1 MVLFR
6 QGLAVLL
13 ISVLMTISARGQT
26 PVATPTVSPS
36 PLAEPRTAGSRL
48 ASNYVNVATLFYDT
62 EGRVGIGGPHAEPY
76 VDWIE
81 YQFAGEEPVRVD
93 TSGGITE
100 PTPHAVGTPFAF
112 IIHGPTFEPVR
123 GFNRVRPG
131 YDVVWF
137 VIPVKSSETPLKIEV
152 EDYNPSQNPEMGVW
166 CDFWSG
172 DSKAF
177 PAPATDYYPNP
188 ASSTFTVKAEYLPGN
203 ALEAIGEESHT
214 FATGSVDLSHKP
226 SVYWSSLAISYPDT
240 YVFRPEVPVGELVLR
255 IGAVGWG
262 DDSVR
267 FAASSEKAY
276 HWRPLL
282 VPEPAGSIAAW
293 AGIDTLTQGEGEFIQ
308 EIGIREDLLK
318 ISQTTTNLLKVSDVN
333 GDGCIDA
340 ADYQRLQGSNG
351 R

>member
-1 MVLFR
+1 MVHFR
-6 QGLAVLL
+6 KGLAVLFF
-13 ISVLMTISARGQT
+13 SVLMTISARGQI

-36 PLAEPRTAGSRL
+36 PLAEPRSAASRL
-48 ASNYVNVATLFYDT
+48 ASNYVNVAMLFYDT

-100 PTPHAVGTPFAF
+100 PTTHAVGTPFTF
-112 IIHGPTFEPVR
+112 VIHRQTFEPVR

-137 VIPVKSSETPLKIEV
+137 VIPVKSSETPIMMEV

-166 CDFWSG
+166 CDFWAS
-172 DSKAF
+172 DSQLL
-177 PAPATDYYPNP
+177 PAPSTDYYPSP
-188 ASSTFTVKAEYLPGN
+188 ANSAFKVRATYLQGN
-203 ALEAIGEESHT
+203 ALEATGEDSHT
-214 FATGSVDLSHKP
+214 FAAGAVDLDDKP
-226 SVYWSSLAISYPDT
+226 SVYWSSLTVSSPHGF
-240 YVFRPEVPVGELVLR
+240 VFRPEVPVGELVVA
-255 IGAVGWG
+255 ISASGWG
-262 DDSVR
+262 EDSVR
-267 FAASSEKAY
+267 LVGASEKFY

-318 ISQTTTNLLKVSDVN
+318 ISRTTTNLLKVSDVN

-340 ADYQRLQGSNG
+340 ADYQALRGAE
-351 R
+351 